1 MKKSRFTDIPPMT
14 NQHAAH
20 PTVREAFIR
29 VMRDFGIDTVF
40 GNPGS
45 TELPMFR
52 EFPQDM
58 RYVLGLQESVVVGM
72 ADGYAQATGKAAL
85 VNLHSAVG
93 VGHAMGNIFTAFK
106 NQTPLIITAGQQ
118 SRSILP
124 FDPYLFSSQST
135 DLPKPYVKWACEP
148 ARAADVPLAL
158 ARAYYMAMQA
168 PRGPVFLSIPAD
180 DWDKET
186 DWVRTRSVSQSIG
199 PDPSLLAKLS
209 DDLNKAK
216 RPAIVTGAGVARDGA
231 VSRLIKLA
239 ELHQAAVYA
248 APMSARC
255 GFPERHH
262 LFMGFLPAM
271 REKIVSLLNGHDL
284 ILVLGAPAFT
294 YHIDGAG
301 PHVPPEA
308 ACWQIVD
315 DANTAAWT
323 PTGNSIISSIDLA
336 LDALVPTSTPSTHRT
351 SPASRATPPE
361 PAPSSPMSASFVL
374 QQLDQARGE
383 YDVVVEEAPG
393 TRATM
398 QQYLPMD
405 GEDRF
410 YTMASGGLGWGMP
423 AAIGIALGRQ
433 KLGLPGRVIGLIG
446 DGSSLYSIQALYSAA
461 ELELPIT
468 FIIMNNRRYAA
479 LQEFAPVFKYK
490 ANEKPVGT
498 DLPGIDFVRLAEA
511 QVVKAS
517 RVEDPQQLQS
527 ALQAALQVEGPCLL
541 EVVIA

>member
-1 MKKSRFTDIPPMT
+1 MT
-14 NQHAAH
+14 NQSHH
-20 PTVREAFIR
+20 RPTVREAFIR

-52 EFPQDM
+52 GFPHDM

-72 ADGYAQATGKAAL
+72 ADGYAQATGRAAL

-118 SRSILP
+118 SRSIIP
-124 FDPYLFSSQST
+124 FDPYLFSSQSI

-158 ARAYYMAMQA
+158 ARAYYIAMQA

-180 DWDKET
+180 DWEIDT
-186 DWVRTRSVSQSIG
+186 DWITTRSVSQSIG
-199 PDPSLLAKLS
+199 PDPTLLAKLS
-209 DDLNKAK
+209 ADLNKAK

-239 ELHQAAVYA
+239 ELHQTAVYA

-255 GFPERHH
+255 GFPERHP
-262 LFMGFLPAM
+262 LFMGFLPPM

-294 YHIDGAG
+294 YHIEGNG
-301 PHVPPEA
+301 PHIPPEA
-308 ACWQIVD
+308 SCWQIVD

-336 LDALVPTSTPSTHRT
+336 LDALVPTSAPSAHRP
-351 SPASRATPPE
+351 SPPSRATPPE
-361 PAPSSPMSASFVL
+361 PTPSSPMSASFVV

-398 QQYLPMD
+398 QQYLPMN

-446 DGSSLYSIQALYSAA
+446 DGSSMYSIQALYSAA
-461 ELELPIT
+461 ELGLPIT

-479 LQEFAPVFKYK
+479 LQEFAPVFKYQ
-490 ANEKPVGT
+490 AHEKPVGT

-511 QVVKAS
+511 QGVKGS
-517 RVEDPQQLQS
+517 RVDDPQQLKS
-527 ALQAALQVEGPCLL
+527 ALQATLQTEGPCLL

>member
-1 MKKSRFTDIPPMT
+1 MTD
-14 NQHAAH
+14 QSYHR
-20 PTVREAFIR
+20 PTVRDAFIR

-180 DWDKET
+180 DWDIET
-186 DWVRTRSVSQSIG
+186 DWVTTRLVSQSIG
-199 PDPSLLAKLS
+199 PDPTLLAKLS
-209 DDLNKAK
+209 ADLAKAK

-231 VSRLIKLA
+231 VERLIKLA

-255 GFPERHH
+255 GFPERHP

-271 REKIVSLLNGHDL
+271 REKIVSLLRGHDL

-294 YHIDGAG
+294 YHIEGAG
-301 PHVPPEA
+301 PHIPPEA
-308 ACWQIVD
+308 SCWQIVD

-336 LDALVPTSTPSTHRT
+336 LDVLMSTSAPTTERS
-351 SPASRATPPE
+351 SPARRAVPPD
-361 PAPSSPMSASFVL
+361 PAPSLPMSASFVL
-374 QQLDQARGE
+374 QQLDQTRGE
-383 YDVVVEEAPG
+383 FDVVVEEAPS

-398 QQYLPMD
+398 QRYLPMD

-446 DGSSLYSIQALYSAA
+446 DGSSMYSIQALYSAA
-461 ELELPIT
+461 ELGLPIT
-468 FIIMNNRRYAA
+468 FSVLNTRRYAA
-479 LQEFAPVFKYK
+479 LQAFAPVFHYQPG
-490 ANEKPVGT
+490 EKPVGT
-498 DLPGIDFVRLAEA
+498 DLPGIDFVGLSEA
-511 QVVKAS
+511 QGVRAS

-527 ALQAALQVEGPCLL
+527 ALQGALQAEGPCLL

>member
-1 MKKSRFTDIPPMT
+1 
-14 NQHAAH
+14 
-20 PTVREAFIR
+20 
-29 VMRDFGIDTVF
+29 MRDFGIDTIF

-52 EFPQDM
+52 DFPKDM
-58 RYVLGLQESVVVGM
+58 RYVLGLQESGVVGM
-72 ADGYAQATGKAAL
+72 ADGYAQAMGKPAL

-118 SRSILP
+118 SRSILS

-180 DWDKET
+180 DWDSES
-186 DWVRTRSVSQSIG
+186 DWVTPRSVSQSIG
-199 PDPSLLAKLS
+199 PDPALLVKLIS
-209 DDLNKAK
+209 KLNKAK
-216 RPAIVTGAGVARDGA
+216 RPAIVAGAGVARDNA
-231 VSRLIKLA
+231 VERLIKLA
-239 ELHQAAVYA
+239 ELHQAAVFA

-255 GFPERHH
+255 GFPERHP

-271 REKIVSLLNGHDL
+271 REKIVSLLSGYDL
-284 ILVLGAPAFT
+284 IIVLGAPAFT
-294 YHIDGAG
+294 YHIEGSG
-301 PHVPPEA
+301 PHIPPEA
-308 ACWQIVD
+308 SCWQIVD
-315 DANTAAWT
+315 DANIAAWT
-323 PTGNSIISSIDLA
+323 HTGNSIVSSIDHA
-336 LDALVPTSTPSTHRT
+336 LDALMSASTPSTERS
-351 SPASRATPPE
+351 SPTRRATPPE
-361 PAPSSPMSASFVL
+361 PVPSSPMSASFVL
-374 QQLDQARGE
+374 HLLDQARGA
-383 YDVVVEEAPG
+383 YDVVVEEAPS
-393 TRATM
+393 TRAMM

-446 DGSSLYSIQALYSAA
+446 DGSSMYSIQALYSAV
-461 ELELPIT
+461 ELGLPIT
-468 FIIMNNRRYAA
+468 FIILNNRRYAA
-479 LQEFAPVFKYK
+479 LQEFAPVFKYS

-498 DLPGIDFVRLAEA
+498 DLPDIDFVGLSEA
-511 QVVKAS
+511 QGVKAA
-517 RVEDPQQLQS
+517 RVEDPQQLTS
-527 ALQAALQVEGPCLL
+527 ALQAALQVQGPYLL
-541 EVVIA
+541 EVVID

>member
-1 MKKSRFTDIPPMT
+1 
-14 NQHAAH
+14 
-20 PTVREAFIR
+20 
-29 VMRDFGIDTVF
+29 
-40 GNPGS
+40 
-45 TELPMFR
+45 MFR

-148 ARAADVPLAL
+148 ARAADIPLAL

-180 DWDKET
+180 DWDNET
-186 DWVRTRSVSQSIG
+186 DWVTTRLVSQSIG
-199 PDPSLLAKLS
+199 PDPTLLAKLS
-209 DDLNKAK
+209 ADLAKAK

-231 VSRLIKLA
+231 VERLIKLA
-239 ELHQAAVYA
+239 ELHQVAVFA

-255 GFPERHH
+255 GFPERHP

-271 REKIVSLLNGHDL
+271 REKIVSLLRGHDL

-294 YHIDGAG
+294 YHIEGAG
-301 PHVPPEA
+301 PHIPPEA
-308 ACWQIVD
+308 LCWQIVD

-323 PTGNSIISSIDLA
+323 PTGNSIVSSIDLA
-336 LDALVPTSTPSTHRT
+336 LDVLMSSSAPTTERS
-351 SPASRATPPE
+351 SPARRATPPE

-374 QQLDQARGE
+374 QQLDQARSAN
-383 YDVVVEEAPG
+383 DVVVEEAPS

-398 QQYLPMD
+398 QRYLPMD

-423 AAIGIALGRQ
+423 AAIGIAMGRQ

-446 DGSSLYSIQALYSAA
+446 DGSSMYSIQALYSAA
-461 ELELPIT
+461 ELRLPIT
-468 FIIMNNRRYAA
+468 FIILNNRRYAA
-479 LQEFAPVFKYK
+479 LQEFAPVFNYQPD
-490 ANEKPVGT
+490 EKPVGT
-498 DLPGIDFVRLAEA
+498 DLPGIDFVGLSEA
-511 QVVKAS
+511 QGVTAS
-517 RVEDPQQLQS
+517 RVEDPQELKS
-527 ALQAALQVEGPCLL
+527 ALEAALQAEEPYLL

>member
-1 MKKSRFTDIPPMT
+1 MTD
-14 NQHAAH
+14 QSYHR

-72 ADGYAQATGKAAL
+72 ADGYAQAMGKAAL

-148 ARAADVPLAL
+148 ARAADVPIAL

-186 DWVRTRSVSQSIG
+186 DWVTTRSVSQSIG
-199 PDPSLLAKLS
+199 PDPTLLTKLS
-209 DDLNKAK
+209 ADLAKAK
-216 RPAIVTGAGVARDGA
+216 RPAIVTGAGVARDSA
-231 VSRLIKLA
+231 VERLIKLA
-239 ELHQAAVYA
+239 ELHQAAVFA

-255 GFPERHH
+255 GFPERHP

-271 REKIVSLLNGHDL
+271 REKIVSLLSGHDF

-294 YHIDGAG
+294 YHIEGAG
-301 PHVPPEA
+301 PHIPPEA
-308 ACWQIVD
+308 SCWQIVD

-336 LDALVPTSTPSTHRT
+336 LDVLMSTSAPTTERS
-351 SPASRATPPE
+351 SPARRATPPE
-361 PAPSSPMSASFVL
+361 PVPSAPMSASFVL
-374 QQLDQARGE
+374 QQLDQVRSAN
-383 YDVVVEEAPG
+383 DVVVEEAPS

-398 QQYLPMD
+398 HQYLPMD

-423 AAIGIALGRQ
+423 AAIGIALGRK

-446 DGSSLYSIQALYSAA
+446 DGSSMYSIQALYSAA
-461 ELELPIT
+461 ELGLPIT
-468 FIIMNNRRYAA
+468 FIVLNNRRYAA

-490 ANEKPVGT
+490 ANEKPAGT
-498 DLPGIDFVRLAEA
+498 DLPGIDFVGLSEA
-511 QVVKAS
+511 QGVRAS
-517 RVEDPQQLQS
+517 RVEDPQELKS
-527 ALQAALQVEGPCLL
+527 ALEAALQAKGPCLL

>member
-1 MKKSRFTDIPPMT
+1 
-14 NQHAAH
+14 
-20 PTVREAFIR
+20 
-29 VMRDFGIDTVF
+29 
-40 GNPGS
+40 
-45 TELPMFR
+45 
-52 EFPQDM
+52 
-58 RYVLGLQESVVVGM
+58 
-72 ADGYAQATGKAAL
+72 
-85 VNLHSAVG
+85 
-93 VGHAMGNIFTAFK
+93 
-106 NQTPLIITAGQQ
+106 
-118 SRSILP
+118 
-124 FDPYLFSSQST
+124 LFSSQST

-148 ARAADVPLAL
+148 ARAADVPIAL

-186 DWVRTRSVSQSIG
+186 DWVTTRSVSQSIG
-199 PDPSLLAKLS
+199 PDPTLLTKLS
-209 DDLNKAK
+209 ADLAKAK
-216 RPAIVTGAGVARDGA
+216 RPAIVTGAGVARDSA
-231 VSRLIKLA
+231 VERLIKLA
-239 ELHQAAVYA
+239 ELHQAAVFA

-255 GFPERHH
+255 GFPERHP

-271 REKIVSLLNGHDL
+271 REKIVSLLSGHDF

-294 YHIDGAG
+294 YHIEGAG
-301 PHVPPEA
+301 PHIPPEA
-308 ACWQIVD
+308 SCWQIVD

-336 LDALVPTSTPSTHRT
+336 LDVLMSTSAPTTERS
-351 SPASRATPPE
+351 SPARRATPPE
-361 PAPSSPMSASFVL
+361 PVPSAPMSASFVL
-374 QQLDQARGE
+374 QQLDQVRSAN
-383 YDVVVEEAPG
+383 DVVVEEAPS

-446 DGSSLYSIQALYSAA
+446 DGSSMYSIQALYSAA
-461 ELELPIT
+461 ELGLPIT
-468 FIIMNNRRYAA
+468 FIVLNNRRYAA

-498 DLPGIDFVRLAEA
+498 DLAGIDFVGLSEA
-511 QVVKAS
+511 QGVNAS
-517 RVEDPQQLQS
+517 RVEDPQELKS
-527 ALQAALQVEGPCLL
+527 ALEAALQAEGPCLL
-541 EVVIA
+541 EVVID